1 MTQKEGTELL
11 HPPWVCHPS
20 SISMCS
26 PSQKLWEPHHLGFYG
41 VFIMRAWLIQSST
54 FGDGLNLQCFCLPWR
69 SEGWAESSRPIMP
82 WSFWWPVPH
91 SPVISLAYKRHSLGS
106 TRGSVVEF
114 LLSKRHF
121 YHSRDNRSFRNSM
134 PRTKDKDQIYISYCI
149 TATLLNFAIL
159 DVVLVSSLLLVPSC
173 KCTFSLSYFFRTKY
187 KTLLYYFVDKCV
199 LMVQL
204 MQLYWE
210 IPLFR

>member
-91 SPVISLAYKRHSLGS
+91 SPVISLAYKRHSSESQSSKGLRSLCQEPGTKLIFVLKS
-106 TRGSVVEF
+106 PLCVCIMANSNYSKMLTKVESRWF
-114 LLSKRHF
+114 IMELSIVHHITIL
-121 YHSRDNRSFRNSM
+121 YSIHYN
-134 PRTKDKDQIYISYCI
+134 IYYMIYSDVIYNVLCHI
-149 TATLLNFAIL
+149 IIYLTYSIAIL
-159 DVVLVSSLLLVPSC
+159 L
-173 KCTFSLSYFFRTKY
+173 CT
-187 KTLLYYFVDKCV
+187 VCD
-199 LMVQL
+199 
-204 MQLYWE
+204 
-210 IPLFR
+210 I